1 MNLQI
6 LNCVWESMKGVTWF
20 SWNSAFS
27 WNSEFSLDYI
37 GVDDCAL
44 KCVDSAYIPERG
56 EVVEGDHTA
65 VGVNVEM
72 EGEDKGEMQKK
83 EEIQA

>member
-1 MNLQI
+1 M
-6 LNCVWESMKGVTWF
+6 
-20 SWNSAFS
+20 
-27 WNSEFSLDYI
+27 
-37 GVDDCAL
+37 DDCAL
-44 KCVDSAYIPERG
+44 KYVDSAYIPERG

-72 EGEDKGEMQKK
+72 EGEEKGEMQKK